1 MEILFDDI
9 IALLKKLIQEPS
21 FSKEEKGTADIL
33 EAFFK
38 GLNIP
43 VLRKDNNVWVRNR
56 HFVPGKPTILLNSHH
71 DTVRFRSDW
80 TRDPFSATV
89 DNEIIYGLGSND
101 AGAPLV
107 CLAAAFLKFY
117 DITDL
122 TYNIIFLASAEE
134 EISGPKGVESVL
146 ADLGEI
152 TFGIVGEPT
161 MMHMAI
167 AEKGLMVLDCVA
179 EGISGHA
186 AREVGKNA
194 IYIAMEDIA
203 WIRNY
208 EFPKVSEMLGPVKMT
223 VTMIHSGSHHNVIPD
238 KCEYVVDVRST
249 DRYTNEEILDI
260 LKKNLKST
268 VTPRSTRLKPSHIAP
283 GHILVKMAEKLGILT
298 FGSETLSD
306 QALLPFPTVKI
317 GPGDSKRSHTAD
329 EYILIDEI
337 KAGINGYHQILE
349 QINKSQITKSPNKS

>member
-1 MEILFDDI
+1 MEVSFDNI
-9 IALLKKLIQEPS
+9 IALLKNLIQEPS

-38 GLNIP
+38 GFNIP
-43 VLRKDNNVWVRNR
+43 VLRKDNNVWVRSQN
-56 HFVPGKPTILLNSHH
+56 FAPGKPTILLNSHH
-71 DTVRFRSDW
+71 DTILPRSDW
-80 TRDPFSATV
+80 TRDPFSSDV
-89 DNEIIYGLGSND
+89 DDEIIYGLGSND

-107 CLAAAFLKFY
+107 CLAAAFLEFY
-117 DITDL
+117 DRTDL

-134 EISGPKGVESVL
+134 EISGSKGVESVL
-146 ADLGEI
+146 TDIGEI
-152 TFGIVGEPT
+152 AFGIVGEPT
-161 MMHMAI
+161 MMQMAI

-208 EFPKVSEMLGPVKMT
+208 RFSQISEMLGPVKMT
-223 VTMIHSGSHHNVIPD
+223 VTMIHSGLQHNVIPD
-238 KCEYVVDVRST
+238 KCEFVVDVRST
-249 DRYTNEEILDI
+249 DKYTNEEILDI
-260 LKKNLKST
+260 VKENLKST
-268 VTPRSTRLKPSHIAP
+268 VTPRSTRLQPSHIAP
-283 GHILVKMAEKLGILT
+283 DHILVKTAEKLRIRT

-317 GPGDSKRSHTAD
+317 GPGDSKRSHAAD
-329 EYILIDEI
+329 EYVLIDEVRM
-337 KAGINGYHQILE
+337 GINGYLQILE
-349 QINKSQITKSPNKS
+349 QINKSPNQQITK